1 MIRDSYQ
8 VQSPILF
15 LVFNRPDVTALVFNE
30 IKKAKPKK
38 LYVAADGARDI
49 KELNKCNIVREI
61 ATNID
66 WDCELITLFREKNLG
81 CKYAVSSAISWF
93 FENEEQGIIL
103 EDDCLPSNDFF
114 RFCDEMLSFYKDE
127 TKVRFI
133 GGSNFQFGT
142 KRGEASYYFSN
153 LTHVWGWAS
162 WRRVWNE
169 YDVELA
175 KFKELDHY
183 ELFNSI
189 FKNPFLANDWYEIIR
204 KLYNNEIDTWDYQ
217 LTITNLFSRGLSVI
231 PNANLISNI
240 GFGNNATHTFSA
252 NGFENIPY
260 GKLDEIIMHPI
271 SFLPESD
278 ADFFTL
284 NKEHNI
290 EERNKKNHFVSKKEK
305 LNRVFSEKNSI
316 KLTIITINYNN
327 NVGLLKTIESIIN
340 QTWTD
345 FEFIIIDGGSTD
357 ESLST
362 IKKYDRYI
370 NYWVSE
376 KDKGVYDAMNKGI
389 QLAKGTFVN
398 FMNSGDYYFSN
409 TVLEEIHHKFKNDVG
424 ILYGDSFYFN
434 EAGYDRIEK
443 TPSKLTFSH
452 FVNSGINH
460 QASFIKRD
468 LFFKH
473 FMYNTEYKIS
483 SDWEF
488 FIYVLC
494 KKNESYEHL
503 QKTICYYDFSG
514 ISAIPENLHIYH
526 RERDIIIK
534 KHFSLFYEDFV
545 YYNTVIDR
553 RIRKVYRI
561 KNNEILW
568 SILKFF
574 ISVFIFILPKNKQNL
589 A

>member
-1 MIRDSYQ
+1 MINDTYL
-8 VQSPILF
+8 VESPILF

-38 LYVAADGARDI
+38 LYVAADGARHDE
-49 KELNKCNIVREI
+49 ELNKCNIVREI

-66 WDCELITLFREKNLG
+66 WNCELLTLFRDENLG
-81 CKYAVSSAISWF
+81 CKYAISSAISWF

-114 RFCDEMLSFYKDE
+114 RFCDEMLEHYKDE

-133 GGSNFQFGT
+133 GGSNFQFGS
-142 KRGEASYYFSN
+142 KRGNASYYFSN
-153 LTHVWGWAS
+153 LSHVWGWAS

-169 YDVELA
+169 YDVELV
-175 KFKELDHY
+175 KLKDLDHY
-183 ELFNSI
+183 EIFNSI
-189 FKNPFLANDWYEIIR
+189 FNNPFLASDWYEIIQ

-217 LTITNLFSRGLSVI
+217 LSITNLFSGGLSVI

-240 GFGNNATHTFSA
+240 GFGNDATHTFSA
-252 NGFENIPY
+252 NGFENISY
-260 GKLDEIIMHPI
+260 GELDTIIIHPV
-271 SFLPESD
+271 SFLPEKA

-284 NKEHNI
+284 SKEHNI
-290 EERNKKNHFVSKKEK
+290 EGRKREGLFVPKKEK
-305 LNRVFSEKNSI
+305 SNRIDREENTV

-327 NVGLLKTIESIIN
+327 NVGLIKTIESIIN
-340 QTWTD
+340 QTW
-345 FEFIIIDGGSTD
+345 FEFEFLIIDGGSTD
-357 ESLST
+357 ESMET
-362 IKKYDRYI
+362 IRKYDKYI
-370 NYWVSE
+370 SYWVSE

-398 FMNSGDYYFSN
+398 FMNSGDYFYNN
-409 TVLEEIHHKFKNDVG
+409 TILEEIHHKFKNNIG

-434 EAGYDRIEK
+434 EDGYDRIEK
-443 TPSKLTFSH
+443 TPSKLSFSH

-468 LFFKH
+468 LFFKY
-473 FMYNTEYKIS
+473 FMYNLEYKIC

-494 KKNESYEHL
+494 KKNEPYEHL

-514 ISAIPENLHIYH
+514 ISAVPENLHIYYQE
-526 RERDIIIK
+526 REIILE
-534 KHFSLFYEDFV
+534 KHFPFFYEDFRD
-545 YYNTVIDR
+545 YNNLVDR
-553 RIRKVYRI
+553 RIKKVFRI
-561 KNNEILW
+561 KNNKILW
-568 SILKFF
+568 WILKANISIFMFF
-574 ISVFIFILPKNKQNL
+574 LPKPNKISS
-589 A
+589 